1 MSCNWIVSQA
11 AGQIFRFSRI
21 LTEPTPCWETSP
33 LELLLLFN
41 SGEWTRTHCSPIWHF
56 CRIEGTTRQCLKTVL
71 LCFSTA
77 ATAQGGF
84 GVAVFTLQPQICAGR
99 WHFPE
104 KMKKSW
110 KVTWPKRISWHLPE
124 NVSGRAFSRHT
135 LQSLARKHFF
145 KNMLDA
151 QKSDCFFLNINVCYV
166 VNSFLAY
173 KLGFFSSPLSASHLW
188 RFFPQGERIQV
199 CVDIQKKASKMHIF
213 HIFLKNIGPQ
223 SSCFGLPPPRG
234 NIQIPPVLAHYLPP
248 PLLPP
253 FIQLQFG
260 QVTDMNYFWENGIH
274 IFF

>member
-1 MSCNWIVSQA
+1 MPLSHKDFRHTIRCGVFELFFLFWGALFPRTADPFPNPYAFTLYPYWMSCNWIVSQA

-41 SGEWTRTHCSPIWHF
+41 SGEWTRTHCSPIWYF

-104 KMKKSW
+104 KIKKSW
-110 KVTWPKRISWHLPE
+110 EVTWPKTISWHLPE
-124 NVSGRAFSRHT
+124 NVSGRAFSQHT

-151 QKSDCFFLNINVCYV
+151 QKSDCFFSTSMY
-166 VNSFLAY
+166 A
-173 KLGFFSSPLSASHLW
+173 
-188 RFFPQGERIQV
+188 
-199 CVDIQKKASKMHIF
+199 M
-213 HIFLKNIGPQ
+213 
-223 SSCFGLPPPRG
+223 
-234 NIQIPPVLAHYLPP
+234 
-248 PLLPP
+248 
-253 FIQLQFG
+253 
-260 QVTDMNYFWENGIH
+260 
-274 IFF
+274 